1 MKVLF
6 LCERFFPMAI
16 LAGGTSVGLFEQFGE
31 SHSVVKTHRAGND
44 RNRQVSS
51 AQQLA
56 GLLQFQV
63 QQVLFGGDMVFFVE
77 NPGQVVGVDAEVVGH
92 LF

>member
-16 LAGGTSVGLFEQFGE
+16 LAGGTSVGLFEQLGE
-31 SHSVVKTHRAGND
+31 GHSVIKAHGPGND
-44 RNRQVSS
+44 GNGQIGG

-56 GLLQFQV
+56 GFLQFQV
-63 QQVLFGGDMVFFVE
+63 QKVLLGGDVVFLVE
-77 NPGQVVGVDAEVVGH
+77 NPGQIVGVDTEVAGH